1 MTITTRAS
9 KGSALTYGEL
19 DGNFTDLDGRV
30 TILEDQTL
38 DARLTVLEDQ
48 TIDTRIT
55 ALETTPKI
63 PVFANTSIRD
73 TTITTPEDGMIVLTN
88 SILQVY
94 NGSWIDV

>member
-38 DARLTVLEDQ
+38 DAR
-48 TIDTRIT
+48 IT
-55 ALETTPKI
+55 AIEDFPKI
-63 PVFANTSIRD
+63 PVYADATARD
-73 TTITTPEDGMIVLTN
+73 TAITTPQNGMIVLTN
-88 SILQVY
+88 NVLQVY
-94 NGSWIDV
+94 NGSWRNV